1 VVALAGVA
9 AFAAWQMDSIQRGWI
24 YVIELTAGVA
34 PVWLLRWYGQRHR
47 HPHHRADVAPDGT
60 AARRWLGWGMGLTFV
75 YGSLLGI
82 GYLVTG
88 RPGSGVLL
96 LALAAA
102 GATGALAMTRSTVSG
117 SSSVP

>member
-1 VVALAGVA
+1 MARRRKRARNERPGAAGFLVVDKLPGRT
-9 AFAAWQMDSIQRGWI
+9 S
-24 YVIELTAGVA
+24 
-34 PVWLLRWYGQRHR
+34 H
-47 HPHHRADVAPDGT
+47 DVVD

-102 GATGALAMTRSTVSG
+102 GAAGALAMTRSTVSG